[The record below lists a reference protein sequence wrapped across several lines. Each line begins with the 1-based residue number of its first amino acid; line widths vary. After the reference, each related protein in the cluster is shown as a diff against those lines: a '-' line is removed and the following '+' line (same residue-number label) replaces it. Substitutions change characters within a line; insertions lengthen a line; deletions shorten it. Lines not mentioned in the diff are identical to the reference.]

1 MEYAEIM
8 KEITAKLCGEQ
19 EKDLKYL
26 FAEAAKY
33 MDHKNA
39 VEICRGVIRIAYNML
54 PEDEK
59 SQLSYTIDTL
69 NLFIQNILMEAGIKI
84 SEGRLNEA
92 EKMVK
97 SILAEDNREK
107 EDEATIYLTFNDLME
122 ETIYRY
128 KYKPIKEVRD
138 DPYCS
143 SKIYITYAY
152 ILVEQ
157 KKYDEALKALEKGLK
172 HNPVNVDLLFEES
185 EIFKYRKDW
194 QTYKRITDMCL
205 EYSYKPKDVA
215 RVFRN
220 YGFMFIEQ
228 ADYDAAICCYLLSLH
243 FYHHA
248 TATSELYHIS
258 KITNKAVDEKYYYE
272 NMNQILK
279 DRGLQFGPSN
289 EILNL
294 AYHLAAE
301 NEKTQDYSYAVFF
314 YKVCF
319 DLTGDENIRKKIES
333 ITNMISSAKH

>member
-8 KEITAKLCGEQ
+8 KQITCKLCGDQ
-19 EKDLKYL
+19 EKDMKYL
-26 FAEAAKY
+26 LTEAAKY
-33 MDHKNA
+33 VDHENA
-39 VEICRGVIRIAYNML
+39 VEIYRGVIRIAYNML
-54 PEDEK
+54 PDDEK
-59 SQLSYTIDTL
+59 SQLTHTIDTI

-84 SEGRLNEA
+84 SEGKLNEA

-128 KYKPIKEVRD
+128 KYKPVKEVRG
-138 DPYCS
+138 DPYCN
-143 SKIYITYAY
+143 SKIYTTYAY

-157 KKYDEALKALEKGLK
+157 KRYDEALKALEKGLQ

-185 EIFKYRKDW
+185 EIFKFRKDW
-194 QTYKRITDMCL
+194 QLYKRITDLCL

-228 ADYDAAICCYLLSLH
+228 TDYDAAICCYLLSLY
-243 FYHHA
+243 FVNHA

-258 KITNKAVDEKYYYE
+258 KITNKAVDEKFYYE
-272 NMNQILK
+272 NMNQLLT
-279 DRGLQFGPSN
+279 DRGLQVGPSN

-294 AYHLAAE
+294 AYHLAVE
-301 NEKTQDYSYAVFF
+301 NEKTQDYSCAVYF